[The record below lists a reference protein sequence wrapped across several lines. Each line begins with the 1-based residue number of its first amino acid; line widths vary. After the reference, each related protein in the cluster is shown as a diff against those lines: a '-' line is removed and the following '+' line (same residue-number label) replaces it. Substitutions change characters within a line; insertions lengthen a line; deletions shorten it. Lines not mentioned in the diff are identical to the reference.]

1 MVCPNG
7 DSHSFLDSAG
17 DGNAL
22 ITSAIAPTVAAA
34 PTVECSC
41 VCSLP
46 YCSPAKLNAA
56 ALNGVPFFFKN
67 FFRQNRFLMA
77 REETDQFEGI
87 KSNKIKYISDLANSE
102 YALVLPEERN
112 LM

>member
-34 PTVECSC
+34 PTVS
-41 VCSLP
+41 VP
-46 YCSPAKLNAA
+46 VFVAFPIAA
-56 ALNGVPFFFKN
+56 PL
-67 FFRQNRFLMA
+67 
-77 REETDQFEGI
+77 
-87 KSNKIKYISDLANSE
+87 S
-102 YALVLPEERN
+102 
-112 LM
+112 